1 MPRTAVILQS
11 NYIPWKG
18 YFDLI
23 NSAGVFVIY
32 DEVQFTRRD
41 WRNRNKIILNGKS
54 HWLTIPVETKGK
66 YELPINQ
73 IKVSDHQWAKK
84 HWATIRHAYG
94 KAEHFASYEAQLA
107 KAYEEAA
114 KLDYLTD
121 INILFLEL
129 LSDFLDITHKLVH
142 SRKIPETA
150 TDPTGRLVEICQ
162 KLEAQRYISGPSAKA
177 YIEKEQ
183 FESARIELCY
193 ANYADYPQYKQT
205 SETFEHGVSILD
217 LLMHEGRGARQH
229 LKSVSN
235 SNGLISP

>member
-1 MPRTAVILQS
+1 MPRTVVILQS

-18 YFDLI
+18 YFDLL
-23 NSAGVFVIY
+23 NSADVFVIY

-41 WRNRNKIILNGKS
+41 WRNRNKIVLNGKS

-84 HWATIRHAYG
+84 HWASIRHAYG
-94 KAEHFASYEAQLA
+94 KAEHFANYEVQLA
-107 KAYEEAA
+107 KAYEDAA
-114 KLDYLTD
+114 KLEYLTD

-129 LSDFLDITHKLVH
+129 VSGFLDINHNLAH
-142 SRKIPETA
+142 SHQIPVIEA
-150 TDPTGRLVEICQ
+150 NPTGRLVEICQ
-162 KLEAQRYISGPSAKA
+162 SLEAQRYISGPSAKQ
-177 YIEKEQ
+177 YIEKDQ
-183 FESARIELCY
+183 FTDAQIELYY
-193 ANYADYPQYKQT
+193 ANYTGYPEYGQT

-229 LKSVSN
+229 LKSVSKLD
-235 SNGLISP
+235 GLIRP